1 MLTYADAYTYNNS
14 KLKAEIQERLELR
27 ARKEAYKCLEEFVS
41 DPRSTKKYLRPDK
54 LCSFP
59 WLNCSHTVDTLLRER
74 CENPEHLD
82 EARATTSAPPPSSD
96 CVIATLVVCLSA
108 HMLWADG
115 SLTFFLP
122 SLFFI
127 LFFIFIFCRRI
138 TRAMPLTSRAAT
150 TALRVTL

>member
-82 EARATTSAPPPSSD
+82 EARATTSAPPHSSVY
-96 CVIATLVVCLSA
+96 VIATLVVWLSA

-115 SLTFFLP
+115 SLTFFLLLFLF
-122 SLFFI
+122 LFFPS
-127 LFFIFIFCRRI
+127 
-138 TRAMPLTSRAAT
+138 TGVSRA
-150 TALRVTL
+150 LRL